1 MKEQIRIMCD
11 MSGVS
16 YNNEFIN
23 FVYNKNIK
31 LFSREMIRTLR
42 KEWDYICPRCYGKKE
57 EKDKICYKCI
67 TKQKIKEFEDYWR
80 DNMYIKLTEEERTK
94 LNRVME
100 ITYTYYDVE
109 GNYIKGDDLWTAL
122 EDLLIY
128 YEGLEEQFED
138 FKQNV
143 EDNYKKI
150 PYEDQI

>member
-23 FVYNKNIK
+23 FVYSKNIK
-31 LFSREMIRTLR
+31 LFSREIIRILR
-42 KEWDYICPRCYGKKE
+42 KEWDCICPRCYGKKDR
-57 EKDKICYKCI
+57 KDKICYKCI

-80 DNMYIKLTEEERTK
+80 DNMYIKLTEEDRIK

-100 ITYTYYDVE
+100 ITYTYYNVE

-122 EDLLIY
+122 EDLLTY

-138 FKQNV
+138 FKQDV
-143 EDNYKKI
+143 EDNYKQI